1 MEEDIDLSR
10 LERQSWMVSALLGG
24 LIGAAIL
31 GSIAWQLFTN
41 AGTWAHGPAA
51 LAVSI
56 MLFLVIGFFT
66 TIAVLVLGPLLAF
79 RRTGPV
85 VAELEGLRLVRLGRL
100 VPWGDI
106 EHVNVV
112 PAARPTELILR
123 VRGEADR
130 VLYLGTAAPEAFAE
144 IERRRARF
152 PPQVHR
158 YR

>member
-1 MEEDIDLSR
+1 MEEDIDFTR
-10 LERQSWMVSALLGG
+10 LQRQGLLVTTLLGG
-24 LIGAAIL
+24 AVGVPLVA
-31 GSIAWQLFTN
+31 SFAWQLFTN
-41 AGTWAHGPAA
+41 AATWPRGPAS
-51 LAVSI
+51 LLVSI
-56 MLFLVIGFFT
+56 MVFVLITFFT
-66 TIAVLVLGPLLAF
+66 TIAVLLLGPLVAF

-100 VPWGDI
+100 VAWGDI
-106 EHVNVV
+106 EHVKVV

-152 PPQVHR
+152 PPQAHR

>member
-1 MEEDIDLSR
+1 MEEDIDFTR
-10 LERQSWMVSALLGG
+10 LERQSWVVAALLGG
-24 LIGAAIL
+24 LIGAPL
-31 GSIAWQLFTN
+31 LVSLAWQLFTN
-41 AGTWAHGPAA
+41 AGTWARGPAS
-51 LAVSI
+51 LVVSI
-56 MLFLVIGFFT
+56 AAFVVIAFFT
-66 TIAVLVLGPLLAF
+66 TVAILVLGPLVAF

-100 VPWGDI
+100 VAWGDI
-106 EHVNVV
+106 EHVKVV

-152 PPQVHR
+152 PPQAHR